1 MPADQDVNTSE
12 AANQGQGDGGPGP
25 GNQGDVSPK
34 DQLETLRKEN
44 EALHT
49 GMMAEREKRQARD
62 VKIAEMNGRLQGLS
76 ETGQPRKAE
85 DEPKISRAQLRAKV
99 EANEMTEA
107 EAEQVWENQF
117 ERRLGQRIDS
127 TVKTAIGEARTVN
140 NVGVQIDAY
149 SEVMPEVMTE
159 GSSARQRVQ
168 EEYNFLTS
176 TGAPDGLA
184 TQLQALRAAF
194 GPIAAL
200 KKIKGER
207 PDTSHQD
214 VGSGTGQEG
223 GEGGGMRGD
232 GTPKGL
238 TARQRTYYTPR
249 VGPGKYYPDWGAVTA
264 ELKFQDE
271 GLTKRRAHLP

>member
-1 MPADQDVNTSE
+1 MPADQDVTAPE

-25 GNQGDVSPK
+25 GNQGDVSPN
-34 DQLETLRKEN
+34 DELEALRKEN
-44 EALHT
+44 EGLRT
-49 GMMAEREKRQARD
+49 GMLSEREKRQTRD
-62 VKIAEMNGRLQGLS
+62 IQLAEANGKLQGLS
-76 ETGQPRKAE
+76 EAGQPRKTE
-85 DEPKISRAQLRAKV
+85 DEPKITRAQLRVKV

-107 EAEQVWENQF
+107 EAEQIWEGQF
-117 ERRLGQRIDS
+117 ERRLGQRIDT
-127 TVKTAIGEARTVN
+127 TVKTAMGEAQAVNTVSA
-140 NVGVQIDAY
+140 QIDAY

-159 GSSARQRVQ
+159 GSGERQRVQ

-176 TGAPDGLA
+176 TGAPDGLP

-194 GPIAAL
+194 GPINAL

-214 VGSGTGQEG
+214 VGSGTGSGDEG
-223 GEGGGMRGD
+223 GTGMRTD

-238 TARQRTYYTPR
+238 TARQRDYYTPR
-249 VGPGKYYPDWGAVTA
+249 VGPGKYYPDWNAVVG

-271 GLTKRRAHLP
+271 GLTKRRAHLS

>member
-1 MPADQDVNTSE
+1 MPADQDVTAPE

-25 GNQGDVSPK
+25 GNQGDVSPN
-34 DQLETLRKEN
+34 DELEALRKEN
-44 EALHT
+44 EGLRT
-49 GMMAEREKRQARD
+49 GMLSEREKRQTRD
-62 VKIAEMNGRLQGLS
+62 LQLAEANGKLQGLS
-76 ETGQPRKAE
+76 EAGQPRKTE
-85 DEPKISRAQLRAKV
+85 DEPKITRAQLRVKV

-107 EAEQVWENQF
+107 EAEQIWEGQF
-117 ERRLGQRIDS
+117 ERRLGHRIDT
-127 TVKTAIGEARTVN
+127 TVKAAIGEAQTVN
-140 NVGVQIDAY
+140 NVGAQIDAY

-176 TGAPDGLA
+176 TGAPDGLP

-194 GPIAAL
+194 GPINAL

-214 VGSGTGQEG
+214 VGSGAGAEKEDGT
-223 GEGGGMRGD
+223 GMRTD

-238 TARQRTYYTPR
+238 TARQRDYYTPR
-249 VGPGKYYPDWGAVTA
+249 VGPGKYYPDWNAVVG

-271 GLTKRRAHLP
+271 GLTRRRAHLS

>member
-1 MPADQDVNTSE
+1 MPPDQDVTAPE
-12 AANQGQGDGGPGP
+12 AANQGQGEGGPGP
-25 GNQGDVSPK
+25 GNQGDVSPNVT
-34 DQLETLRKEN
+34 LEALRKEN
-44 EALHT
+44 EGLRT
-49 GMMAEREKRQARD
+49 GMIAERGKRQSTELRL
-62 VKIAEMNGRLQGLS
+62 AEMNGKVQGLS
-76 ETGQPRKAE
+76 EAGQPRKVE
-85 DEPKISRAQLRAKV
+85 DEPKITRAHLRAKV

-107 EAEQVWENQF
+107 EAEQIWENQF
-117 ERRLGQRIDS
+117 ERRLGHRIDT
-127 TVKTAIGEARTVN
+127 TVENAIGKAQTVN
-140 NVGVQIDAY
+140 NVSVQIDAY

-159 GSSARQRVQ
+159 GSSARTRVQ

-176 TGAPDGLA
+176 TGAPDGLS

-194 GPIAAL
+194 GPIGAL

-223 GEGGGMRGD
+223 GEEGGIRAD

-249 VGPGKYYPDWGAVTA
+249 VGPGKYYPNWGAVTD

-271 GLTKRRAHLP
+271 GLTKRRAHLS

>member
-1 MPADQDVNTSE
+1 MPPDQDVSTPE

-25 GNQGDVSPK
+25 GDQGAVSPN
-34 DQLETLRKEN
+34 DELEALRKEN
-44 EALHT
+44 EGLRT
-49 GMMAEREKRQARD
+49 GMLAERGKRQSTEVRL
-62 VKIAEMNGRLQGLS
+62 AEMNGKLQGLS
-76 ETGQPRKAE
+76 EAGQPRKTE
-85 DEPKISRAQLRAKV
+85 DEPKITRAHLRAKV

-117 ERRLGQRIDS
+117 ERRLGQRIDN
-127 TVKTAIGEARTVN
+127 TVKTAIGEAQTVN
-140 NVGVQIDAY
+140 NVGIQIDAY

-176 TGAPDGLA
+176 TGAPDGLP

-194 GPIAAL
+194 GPINAL

-214 VGSGTGQEG
+214 VGSGAGAEKEDGT
-223 GEGGGMRGD
+223 GMRAD

-249 VGPGKYYPDWGAVTA
+249 VGPGKYYKDWGVVTA

-271 GLTKRRAHLP
+271 GLTKRRAHLS

>member
-1 MPADQDVNTSE
+1 MPPDQDVTAPE

-25 GNQGDVSPK
+25 GNQGDVSPN
-34 DQLETLRKEN
+34 DELEVLRKEN
-44 EALHT
+44 KALHT
-49 GMMAEREKRQARD
+49 GMMAEREKRQTRD
-62 VKIAEMNGRLQGLS
+62 VQLAEVNGKLQGLS
-76 ETGQPRKAE
+76 EAGQPRKTE
-85 DEPKISRAQLRAKV
+85 DDPKITRAHLRAKV

-107 EAEQVWENQF
+107 EAEQVWEGQF
-117 ERRLGQRIDS
+117 ERRLGHRIDT
-127 TVKTAIGEARTVN
+127 TVKAAIGEAQTVN
-140 NVGVQIDAY
+140 NVSAQIDVY

-176 TGAPDGLA
+176 TGAPDGLP

-194 GPIAAL
+194 GPISAL

-214 VGSGTGQEG
+214 VGSGAGPEEEG
-223 GEGGGMRGD
+223 GTGPRAD

-238 TARQRTYYTPR
+238 TARQRNYYTPR
-249 VGPGKYYPDWGAVTA
+249 VGPGKYYKDWNAVTA